1 MARARIASYRDL
13 KVWQKGMDLVVASY
27 RLTEQLPR
35 SEVYGLVSQIR
46 RAALS
51 IPSNIAEGH
60 GRSHTREYL
69 HHLSFAKGSLMELE
83 TQLIAANRLQFID
96 ESATSGLLSA
106 TSEIGRMLSGL
117 SRRLKQHCP
126 GP

>member
-1 MARARIASYRDL
+1 
-13 KVWQKGMDLVVASY
+13 VASY

-35 SEVYGLVSQIR
+35 SELYGLVSQIR